1 MILRVRQFL
10 TLAGLTAVEAIR
22 QPICILLTAACVI
35 LMGLMP
41 LLLLHTFGEDGRL
54 VRDSALAFHFVFGLF
69 IVGYAAC
76 SSLAREMRSGTASA
90 VLSKPVGREVFFLSK
105 FAGIAAVIC
114 AFSMCATIST
124 LLSERIAE
132 KFLEDRM
139 VWVTDIQTGRM
150 LIAAPFVA
158 FLIAGIINYAT
169 RRPFES
175 TAFGLLI
182 VSLLAVFFIAGFF
195 DTFGHVA
202 PFDSRAQWRI
212 VPASLLITMALIVL
226 SAIALGLSV
235 KLGTVPTLTLLFL
248 VLIAG
253 LVSDYA
259 LGRLSATSN
268 TALVLYRLIPNL
280 QNFWVPEALANGG
293 RIPLT
298 YLVNAGI
305 YGAAYSAGILC
316 LGVIAFRHTEMK

>member
-22 QPICILLTAACVI
+22 QPICLLLTATCVI
-35 LMGLMP
+35 LTGLTP
-41 LLLLHTFGEDGRL
+41 LLLLHSFGEDGRL
-54 VRDSALAFHFVFGLF
+54 VRDSGLAYHFIFGLF
-69 IVGYAAC
+69 IAGYAAC

-114 AFSMCATIST
+114 AFSVCATIST
-124 LLSERIAE
+124 LLSERAAE
-132 KFLEDRM
+132 KFIEARM
-139 VWVTDIQTGRM
+139 CYVTDVQTGRM
-150 LIAAPFVA
+150 LVAAPFVA
-158 FLIAGIINYAT
+158 FLIAGIINYLT

-175 TAFGLLI
+175 TAFGLLL
-182 VSLLAVFFIAGFF
+182 VSLLAVVFIAGFF
-195 DTFGHVA
+195 DIFGRVA
-202 PFDSRAQWRI
+202 PSDPRVQWRI
-212 VPASLLITMALIVL
+212 VPASLLVTMALLVL

-235 KLGTVPTLTLLFL
+235 RLGTVATLTLLFL

-253 LVSDYA
+253 LISDYV
-259 LGRLSATSN
+259 LGRLSFVSN
-268 TALVLYRLIPNL
+268 TALVLYRLVPNW
-280 QNFWVPEALANGG
+280 QHFWVPEALANGG

-305 YGAAYSAGILC
+305 YGAAYSAGVLC
-316 LGVIAFRHTEMK
+316 LGVIVFRHTEMK